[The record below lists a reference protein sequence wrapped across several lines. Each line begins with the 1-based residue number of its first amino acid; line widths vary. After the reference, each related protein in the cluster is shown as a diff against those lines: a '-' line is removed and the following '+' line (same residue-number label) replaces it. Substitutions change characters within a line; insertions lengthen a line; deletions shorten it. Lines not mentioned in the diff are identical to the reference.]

1 MYWYP
6 AFGLKK
12 LLLALAL
19 IFAFPIFYVA
29 SIFYLA
35 TECGFSLLAGMNH
48 LLVFFDTKIPD
59 DLRVP
64 VGGTLT
70 ALFFLLLIFFTRK
83 LFIKIMKWLA
93 RPIFGEGHLRD
104 LLK

>member
-12 LLLALAL
+12 LFLALAL
-19 IFAFPIFYVA
+19 ILAFPVLYAA

-35 TECGFSLLAGMNH
+35 TECGFLLLAGVNH
-48 LLVFFDTKIPD
+48 LLVFFGTKIPA

-70 ALFFLLLIFFTRK
+70 ALFFLLLIFFTRRM
-83 LFIKIMKWLA
+83 FIGIMKWLA
-93 RPIFGEGHLRD
+93 RPIFGEGRLRD